1 MKKILISLIALAFV
15 FPTFACA
22 KTTGNDVTVLKINEV
37 THSVFYAPFYV
48 AIENGYFLEE
58 GIEIE
63 LTNGGGSDASM
74 AALLSGGA
82 DIALLGPET
91 GIYTSL
97 GGPKDRPIIFAQLTK
112 RDGSF
117 LMGRYPEDD
126 FMWTGLNNKEIIA
139 GRKGGS
145 PAMSLE
151 YALNKNGL
159 FNGENVTLNFDV
171 QFNLTTA
178 AFESGTGD
186 YVTVFEPTASELQR
200 AGKGHIVASVGK
212 ESGEVPFTT
221 FMARESYLNKKTAII
236 DKFISALFKAFDF
249 IDKNDAATIAASIK
263 HSFPSSS
270 DVSLTDSIESYKN
283 IDAWQKDMTMT
294 PEAFERLKDVMRNA
308 KELDGDVLFEELVK
322 NERVIKMH
330 EKFAA

>member
-1 MKKILISLIALAFV
+1 MKKLLILFIAFALAFS
-15 FPTFACA
+15 TFACA
-22 KTTGNDVTVLKINEV
+22 KTTDGNNTVLKINEV

-97 GGPKDRPIIFAQLTK
+97 GGPKDKPVIFAQLTK

-117 LMGRYPEDD
+117 LMGRTPEED
-126 FMWTGLNNKEIIA
+126 FSWTGLTGKEIIA

-159 FNGENVTLNFDV
+159 YNGENVTLNFDV

-221 FMARESYLNKKTAII
+221 FMTRESYLNKNTKII
-236 DKFISALFKAFDF
+236 DKFITALFKAFDY
-249 IDKNDAATIAASIK
+249 IEKNDAKTIAAAIK
-263 HSFPSSS
+263 NSFPSAS
-270 DVSLTDSIESYKN
+270 DVSLTDSINSYKN

-308 KELDGDVLFEELVK
+308 NELDGDVLFDDLVK

-330 EKFAA
+330 E